1 MKKIFFS
8 LLAVAAIAS
17 CAKTEPVYV
26 EDNSEIKLAPVTS
39 MLTKAQ
45 VNQAIDGTEYPAA
58 ERFTVVGY
66 WANEPA
72 GSNFTTPGTDTPY
85 LDNVEFAKN
94 GEFWAGFD
102 GTSHFPYYWPKNGSL
117 RFAAYSPSVVDG
129 GKFAHDLAT
138 DTWTV
143 TGYVQSNDTK
153 KTIDF
158 MVAKTPLSYTAQT
171 AAENVSVVFEHALSW
186 IEFKV
191 KAQDEVAAAAYTV
204 KSVTVNNVNTVGN
217 MEAKYPAKVWDVE
230 SLAQP
235 KPYAVFSGSQSISIQ
250 AADIVNTGVVV
261 IPQPTTTVTVE
272 FEQNTLPGVTQ
283 KADMTLTLDAEGTPW
298 EPGKHYIYT
307 LVFTI
312 DEILINPSVTDW
324 EDVNV
329 GEIEVGTTR
338 VFTAEQLA
346 AAFAKGGKIVLEDD
360 IETTTSFKASKEA
373 VLDLNGHTIAG
384 TDNLTTSY
392 ALIEVQPDVTFTVE
406 GPGTLTAIATNNR
419 GWNAFSSVLSN
430 QRGTLVVNEG
440 VVIEH
445 FGKTDMAYGID
456 NLTNTGAQPAVTYVN
471 GATVKSPYRAIR
483 QFLNS
488 TKANN
493 ELQVKAG
500 SVIEGTNKSIWS
512 QNANANANPGKTVV
526 EAGAVL
532 KGDVMLSASNA
543 TVWPVEVSIAASALV
558 DPSTVVPSN
567 VPATYTVQVVDGNY
581 VVAVAAPAAVAA
593 GETYTLTSDVVA
605 PATVAVAGTFDGN
618 NNTIAAAS
626 DPVFVSG
633 GMYQFVN
640 LNGGNATVQNVT
652 IDGNNASATVGEKT
666 YGVRNIVVT
675 AAGTYTIDNVKSI
688 NATYPLHVSTTAEV
702 VLNVT
707 NSTLEGWTS
716 YNPGTTGNFKSVA
729 FTAGNYARFRPYGN
743 AVLTNC
749 AFDKDF
755 VIDLAYLA
763 AGKTV
768 TFVNCTYDG
777 APLTA
782 EKVATVDGAKTMAGT
797 FEIK

>member
-66 WANEPA
+66 WADEPA

-102 GTSHFPYYWPKNGSL
+102 DGSHFPYYWPKNGSL
-117 RFAAYSPSVVDG
+117 RFAAYSPSEVDG
-129 GKFAHDLAT
+129 GEFAHDLAT
-138 DTWTV
+138 DTWTAK
-143 TGYVQSNDTK
+143 GYVQSNDTDE
-153 KTIDF
+153 TIDF

-217 MEAKYPAKVWDVE
+217 MEAKYPAKVWDVK

-235 KPYAVFSGSQSISIQ
+235 MPYAVFSGSQSISTQ

-329 GEIEVGTTR
+329 GEIEVGVTD

-346 AAFAKGGKIVLEDD
+346 AAFAKGGKIVLKAD
-360 IETTTSFKASKEA
+360 IETETSFTVAKGTTVEF
-373 VLDLNGHTIAG
+373 DLNGFTVAG
-384 TDNLTTSY
+384 TDVTAKNYGLINNNGSLT
-392 ALIEVQPDVTFTVE
+392 IKD
-406 GPGTLTAIATNNR
+406 GKGNGKLTATATTDSGTSRYSAVISNNP
-419 GWNAFSSVLSN
+419 GGS
-430 QRGTLVVNEG
+430 LVVNG
-440 VVIEH
+440 GTIEH
-445 FGKTDMAYGID
+445 LGGTYMAYGID
-456 NLTNTGAQPAVTYVN
+456 NLTNAGIGDVKCVIN
-471 GATVKSPYRAIR
+471 GGTVKSTYRGIR

-488 TKANN
+488 DSKKNELYITGGTVEGPNRGLFFHDPSAKANN
-493 ELQVKAG
+493 GTLVVTGGEITGTAYLYVTPG
-500 SVIEGTNKSIWS
+500 SAE
-512 QNANANANPGKTVV
+512 
-526 EAGAVL
+526 
-532 KGDVMLSASNA
+532 
-543 TVWPVEVSIAASALV
+543 WPVTVSIAE
-558 DPSTVVPSN
+558 DCIDDVVAAN
-567 VPATYTVQVVDGNY
+567 VPEGYTVQVVDGNY

-782 EKVATVDGAKTMAGT
+782 EKVATVDGANTMAGT